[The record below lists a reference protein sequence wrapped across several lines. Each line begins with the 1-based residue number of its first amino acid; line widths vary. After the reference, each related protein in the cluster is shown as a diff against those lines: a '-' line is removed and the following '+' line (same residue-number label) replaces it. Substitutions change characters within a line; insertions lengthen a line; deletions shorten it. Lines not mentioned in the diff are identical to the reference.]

1 MSYVTLADAVQL
13 VKDLKFFY
21 GKSFTDQWAGTSDTD
36 LAVRF
41 ASLLA
46 DVHQVQFQYG
56 LKKMETSIYLPNMP
70 QFKNWC
76 LEKKAPGQ
84 NWLTTS
90 EAWAVC
96 LSYDNQEAVQVSKQA
111 MSAFKKV
118 HHILNVEGQRPA
130 YNAFKGFYERIVS
143 RDKEMGR
150 PQEPYIEPLQLKA
163 PDEFKAAEPFTAEQ
177 SQLLKENLAKINRFK
192 LRNTGVDNGFKHD
205 D

>member
-21 GKSFTDQWAGTSDTD
+21 GKSFTDQWVGTSDTD

-41 ASLLA
+41 AALLA
-46 DVHQVQFQYG
+46 DVHRVQFEHG

-84 NWLTTS
+84 NWLTVS
-90 EAWAVC
+90 EAWALC
-96 LSYDNQEAVQVSKQA
+96 LSYDNKEAVQVSKQA

-118 HHILNVEGQRPA
+118 RHILNVEGQKPA

-143 RDKEMGR
+143 RDKEMGK
-150 PQEPYIEPLQLKA
+150 PQEPYIEPPRLQAPSDNNRQGMPITDEQRQAMQKNLDLLYEKLHFKPKTARNLK
-163 PDEFKAAEPFTAEQ
+163 
-177 SQLLKENLAKINRFK
+177 
-192 LRNTGVDNGFKHD
+192 
-205 D
+205 